1 MACPGRYERIDIMTR
16 ANHSHPGAMLRELVF
31 EPLKLTVTD
40 AAEKLGVSRV
50 TLSRVTNERA
60 GISTEL
66 AIRLE
71 KAGVST
77 ARFWLNLQTNYEL
90 SKALKNQRRLKVTP
104 FQAVNDVE
112 VA

>member
-1 MACPGRYERIDIMTR
+1 
-16 ANHSHPGAMLRELVF
+16 MLRELVF
-31 EPLKLTVTD
+31 EPLNLTVTD
-40 AAEKLGVSRV
+40 AAKKLGVSRV
-50 TLSRVTNERA
+50 TLSRITNERA

-77 ARFWLNLQTNYEL
+77 ARFWLNLQTNYDL
-90 SKALKNQRRLKVTP
+90 SKALKNQRRLKVMP
-104 FQAVNDVE
+104 LQDSNNFE

>member
-1 MACPGRYERIDIMTR
+1 
-16 ANHSHPGAMLRELVF
+16 MLRELVF
-31 EPLKLTVTD
+31 EPLKLTVTE

-60 GISTEL
+60 GISVEL

-90 SKALKNQRRLKVTP
+90 SKALKDQRRLKVTP
-104 FQAVNDVE
+104 LQVVDNLE